1 MKINIGD
8 NEMTIADF
16 PVYSWIF
23 FALFLIIGS
32 GTILIFSFRGESGD
46 WLAVLMGVIFIA
58 AAALGILK
66 THYRKV
72 SINRRQ
78 KTVTIEE
85 IGIFHKRR
93 MQYQTKEV
101 QKFTYDGIATDSQ
114 DLFHYTISAVLI
126 NGKSIALNSPM
137 LLMGKERPSRAEC
150 ENIVKN
156 ANNFIGS

>member
-8 NEMTIADF
+8 NEMTFADF
-16 PVYSWIF
+16 PVYSWIL
-23 FALFLIIGS
+23 FALILIIGS
-32 GTILIFSFRGESGD
+32 TTVLIFFFRGESGD
-46 WLAVLMGVIFIA
+46 WLGVLFGVIFVA
-58 AAALGILK
+58 AAVFGILT

-78 KTVTIEE
+78 KTLTIEE

-101 QKFTYDGIATDSQ
+101 QKFTYDGRRADGDSEN
-114 DLFHYTISAVLI
+114 LSYYTISAILI

-137 LLMGKERPSRAEC
+137 LLMGKERPSKEEC
-150 ENIVKN
+150 
-156 ANNFIGS
+156 